1 MNKAFILRIPYP
13 LENENTLSYRI
24 RSEVATMD
32 FADLKLGIKVPKIFC
47 YGVNSLNPVRQPFVL
62 QEFIEGELLM
72 KDWDPLIED
81 GSSNQ
86 KKYDNVIKQ
95 VSRSEPYPLTP
106 WNTWT
111 FEYAMNLIVLYNT
124 YIEKELIYIA
134 STVVTDK
141 LIGI

>member
-1 MNKAFILRIPYP
+1 MGLLAQP
-13 LENENTLSYRI
+13 LIT
-24 RSEVATMD
+24 
-32 FADLKLGIKVPKIFC
+32 
-47 YGVNSLNPVRQPFVL
+47 
-62 QEFIEGELLM
+62 ELL
-72 KDWDPLIED
+72 
-81 GSSNQ
+81 
-86 KKYDNVIKQ
+86 
-95 VSRSEPYPLTP
+95 RSEPYPLTP